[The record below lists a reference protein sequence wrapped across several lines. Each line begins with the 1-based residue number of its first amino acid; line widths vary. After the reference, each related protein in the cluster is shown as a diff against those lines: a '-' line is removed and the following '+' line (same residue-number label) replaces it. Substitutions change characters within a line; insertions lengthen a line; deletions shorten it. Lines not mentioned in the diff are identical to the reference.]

1 MNRTPL
7 LSAAATVAFALAH
20 SGAAGATAVH
30 GIDDE
35 GVRFASWRGEARVAE
50 ASAPAELR
58 LLCRPGR
65 EGALGWTLIVDQVA
79 SLAGFDFAAFDGT
92 SAPTRNKELA
102 TLGLRGGVL
111 APTVDTAVNGSK
123 RDADR
128 FAFAWGADVNVDSR
142 ASFLADAIV
151 PATNRLTWILSQI
164 DEEAELL
171 RADFDLSGSAAIVRE
186 TMAGCGPV
194 PALPIDRLVE
204 WQVTGAA
211 VATVLADPAV
221 AWRLRSTAGRD
232 WPEIEQRLA
241 RLGPWRVDGSVLH
254 AIAEGP
260 GERGGSA
267 LLIAGDSDAT
277 EVLLVDDGI
286 LRRFAGGAAALD
298 PPASVREFVAA
309 RTSGVVAEPS
319 AEPNAVDARDQ

>member
-1 MNRTPL
+1 MNRRPL
-7 LSAAATVAFALAH
+7 LLATATVAFALAQ
-20 SGAAGATAVH
+20 SGAVGATAVH

-50 ASAPAELR
+50 AEAPAELR

-194 PALPIDRLVE
+194 PALPIDRLVG
-204 WQVTGAA
+204 WQVAGAP
-211 VATVLADPAV
+211 VETVLADPAV

-309 RTSGVVAEPS
+309 RTSGAAEG
-319 AEPNAVDARDQ
+319 AVTED